1 MTELTPEQRT
11 EILER
16 HLHDHGHVDP
26 EDVDAAVAAVES
38 ADGDRPS
45 PALGARVVARA
56 WVDAVLQGP
65 TARGSGGHDQRVQ
78 PADGARSPCSKTP
91 RRCTT

>member
-26 EDVDAAVAAVES
+26 EDVDAAVAARRVRGRRRTES
-38 ADGDRPS
+38 GPRRP
-45 PALGARVVARA
+45 VVARA
-56 WVDAVLQGP
+56 WVDAEFR
-65 TARGSGGHDQRVQ
+65 ARLL
-78 PADGARSPCSKTP
+78 ADPVATLAEYHPRPCRSPCSRTR